1 MHSALMQIV
10 KFVAVAL
17 PLAVATPAISAP
29 PVEAAFGNTVVTTYP
44 DGRTQLLWLNKDGNY
59 TAKGRR
65 RQDSSGRWSLKGEQ
79 LCLHQVRPFPAPITY
94 CTPVPPNAATA
105 TWTGK
110 AVNGQPITLKVVRG
124 KDAF

>member
-1 MHSALMQIV
+1 
-10 KFVAVAL
+10 
-17 PLAVATPAISAP
+17 
-29 PVEAAFGNTVVTTYP
+29 VVTTYP

-65 RQDSSGRWSLKGEQ
+65 RQDSSGRWSVKGDE
-79 LCLHQVRPFPAPITY
+79 LCLKQLKPFPAPIVY

-110 AVNGQPITLKVVRG
+110 AVNGQPITLQVVRG
-124 KDAF
+124 KGS

>member
-1 MHSALMQIV
+1 MQLVKHAAAALAFA
-10 KFVAVAL
+10 FV
-17 PLAVATPAISAP
+17 TPAAAAP

-44 DGRTQLLWLNKDGNY
+44 DGRTQLLWLSRDGNY

-65 RQDSSGRWSLKGEQ
+65 RQDSSGRWSIKGEQ
-79 LCLHQVRPFPAPITY
+79 LCLQQLKPFPAPILY

-124 KDAF
+124 KVAS

>member
-1 MHSALMQIV
+1 MHSPAMQTVKYAALV
-10 KFVAVAL
+10 LPFAL
-17 PLAVATPAISAP
+17 ATPALSAP
-29 PVEAAFGNTVVTTYP
+29 PVEAAFGNTVVSTYP
-44 DGRTQLLWLNKDGNY
+44 DGRTQLLWLSRDGGY

-65 RQDSSGRWSLKGEQ
+65 RQDSSGRWSVKGDE
-79 LCLHQVRPFPAPITY
+79 LCLRQLKPVPMPIVY

-124 KDAF
+124 KVAS